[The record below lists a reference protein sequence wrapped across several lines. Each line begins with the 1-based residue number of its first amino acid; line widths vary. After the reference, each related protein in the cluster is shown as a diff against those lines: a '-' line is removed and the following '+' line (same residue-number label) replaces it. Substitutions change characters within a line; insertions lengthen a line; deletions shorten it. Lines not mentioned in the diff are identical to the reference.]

1 MQREIAA
8 TEVHS
13 LKIATILAFAAG
25 AIVVCTML
33 SACGSEQPSES
44 NHIGVVSRDLGINP
58 SESNH
63 IGVVSRYLGMNQ
75 LDIEASHLSE
85 MPNPKGE
92 GTFVYVPQTRYSGVE
107 RYVIWLVI
115 ENRAF
120 ALNGVTKI
128 ITPSLPWPREAPDD
142 LWQRTGLE
150 KFSATEAIQIVFG

>member
-13 LKIATILAFAAG
+13 LKIPTILALAAG

-44 NHIGVVSRDLGINP
+44 NHIGVVSRDLGINQ
-58 SESNH
+58 
-63 IGVVSRYLGMNQ
+63 LG
-75 LDIEASHLSE
+75 IEASHLSE
-85 MPNPKGE
+85 IPNPKGE
-92 GTFVYVPQTRYSGVE
+92 GTFVYVPQTRHSDVE

-115 ENRAF
+115 EDTAF
-120 ALNGVTKI
+120 VLNGATKN

-150 KFSATEAIQIVFG
+150 KSQATEAIRIVFD

>member
-75 LDIEASHLSE
+75 LGIEASHLSE

-115 ENRAF
+115 ENRVF

>member
-1 MQREIAA
+1 M
-8 TEVHS
+8 
-13 LKIATILAFAAG
+13 KIATILAFAAG
-25 AIVVCTML
+25 AIVVFTML
-33 SACGSEQPSES
+33 SACGSDQPSGS
-44 NHIGVVSRDLGINP
+44 NHIVVVSRDLGIN
-58 SESNH
+58 E
-63 IGVVSRYLGMNQ
+63 LG
-75 LDIEASHLSE
+75 IEASHLSE

-115 ENRAF
+115 EDRAF
-120 ALNGVTKI
+120 ALNGVTKN

>member
-13 LKIATILAFAAG
+13 LKIPTILAFAAG

-63 IGVVSRYLGMNQ
+63 IGVVSRDLGMNQ
-75 LDIEASHLSE
+75 LGIEASHLSE

-120 ALNGVTKI
+120 ALNGVTKNT
-128 ITPSLPWPREAPDD
+128 TPSLPWPREAPDD

>member
-75 LDIEASHLSE
+75 LGIEASHLSE

>member
-1 MQREIAA
+1 MQRKIAA

-63 IGVVSRYLGMNQ
+63 IGVVSRELGMNQ

>member
-63 IGVVSRYLGMNQ
+63 IGVVSRDLGMNQ
-75 LDIEASHLSE
+75 LGIEASHLSE

-150 KFSATEAIQIVFG
+150 KFSATEAIQMVFG

>member
-63 IGVVSRYLGMNQ
+63 IGVVSRELGMNQ

>member
-63 IGVVSRYLGMNQ
+63 IGVVSRDLGINQ

-92 GTFVYVPQTRYSGVE
+92 GTFVYVPQTRHSDVE

-115 ENRAF
+115 EDRAF
-120 ALNGVTKI
+120 VLNGATKN

-150 KFSATEAIQIVFG
+150 KSQATEAIRIVFD

>member
-1 MQREIAA
+1 M
-8 TEVHS
+8 
-13 LKIATILAFAAG
+13 KIATMLAFAAG
-25 AIVVCTML
+25 AIVVCTIL

-44 NHIGVVSRDLGINP
+44 NHIGVVSRDLG
-58 SESNH
+58 
-63 IGVVSRYLGMNQ
+63 MNQ
-75 LDIEASHLSE
+75 LGIEASHLSK

-120 ALNGVTKI
+120 ALNGATKNI
-128 ITPSLPWPREAPDD
+128 IPSLPWPREAPDD

-150 KFSATEAIQIVFG
+150 KSQATEAIRIVFD

>member
-25 AIVVCTML
+25 AVVVCTML
-33 SACGSEQPSES
+33 SACGSDQPSES
-44 NHIGVVSRDLGINP
+44 NHIVVVSRDLGIN
-58 SESNH
+58 H
-63 IGVVSRYLGMNQ
+63 LG
-75 LDIEASHLSE
+75 IEASHLSE

-115 ENRAF
+115 EEKAF
-120 ALNGVTKI
+120 PLNGVT
-128 ITPSLPWPREAPDD
+128 
-142 LWQRTGLE
+142 
-150 KFSATEAIQIVFG
+150 

>member
-1 MQREIAA
+1 MQRKIAA

-33 SACGSEQPSES
+33 SACGSEQ
-44 NHIGVVSRDLGINP
+44 P

-150 KFSATEAIQIVFG
+150 KSQATEAIRIVFD

>member
-1 MQREIAA
+1 M
-8 TEVHS
+8 
-13 LKIATILAFAAG
+13 KIATILAFAAG

-44 NHIGVVSRDLGINP
+44 NHIGVVSRDLGIN
-58 SESNH
+58 
-63 IGVVSRYLGMNQ
+63 Q

-92 GTFVYVPQTRYSGVE
+92 GTFVYVPQTRHSDVE

-115 ENRAF
+115 EDRAF
-120 ALNGVTKI
+120 VLNGATKN

-150 KFSATEAIQIVFG
+150 KSQATEAIRIVFD